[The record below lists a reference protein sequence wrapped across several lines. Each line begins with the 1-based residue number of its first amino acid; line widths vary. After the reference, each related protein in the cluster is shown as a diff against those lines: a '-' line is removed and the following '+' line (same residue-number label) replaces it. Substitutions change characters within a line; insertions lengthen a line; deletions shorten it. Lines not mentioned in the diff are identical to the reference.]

1 MTKNTRIPM
10 VFGDGK
16 EHNGADGWF
25 WGDLTGKGPADEP
38 NTFPFVLQMGVWRG
52 ELTLE
57 QARELRDLRGYQW
70 WSKLD
75 FRAVREY
82 LAGQEGKEPRAKQAL
97 ADEQAG
103 AMIDALRQATA
114 ALLEADKAYNPDQP
128 RHPAGDPR
136 GGQWA
141 AEEGG
146 GAGVYDIS
154 PDARFALAQAINAVQ
169 DHGLATGNERL
180 IVLDAEGKV
189 LSDTKGDY
197 ESVSDLGAVDSPDAF
212 VTVHNHPRSASFSE
226 ADIRLFLSTAMSH
239 MVVIGHDGTI
249 YTASKRPNTKKISRW
264 ENGDMPEDQRYV
276 FNEWNTIKMKEFPRY
291 QVLVTTGKMSGD
303 SAWKEHTHEI
313 GTELAMVLGYDY
325 KRYL

>member
-114 ALLEADKAYNPDQP
+114 ALLEADKA
-128 RHPAGDPR
+128 
-136 GGQWA
+136 
-141 AEEGG
+141 
-146 GAGVYDIS
+146 
-154 PDARFALAQAINAVQ
+154 
-169 DHGLATGNERL
+169 
-180 IVLDAEGKV
+180 
-189 LSDTKGDY
+189 
-197 ESVSDLGAVDSPDAF
+197 
-212 VTVHNHPRSASFSE
+212 
-226 ADIRLFLSTAMSH
+226 
-239 MVVIGHDGTI
+239 
-249 YTASKRPNTKKISRW
+249 
-264 ENGDMPEDQRYV
+264 
-276 FNEWNTIKMKEFPRY
+276 
-291 QVLVTTGKMSGD
+291 
-303 SAWKEHTHEI
+303 
-313 GTELAMVLGYDY
+313 
-325 KRYL
+325 